1 MNRKDVR
8 DILKSQAQNTQLE
21 FEQRSKA
28 VILQFAEQG
37 KLFSTPPIKLFISN
51 FKQHKIIKK
60 ENDAL
65 SFATV
70 FPCY

>member
-21 FEQRSKA
+21 FEQRSKD

-37 KLFSTPPIKLFISN
+37 KLCSTYKLFICAYY
-51 FKQHKIIKK
+51 
-60 ENDAL
+60 DA
-65 SFATV
+65 
-70 FPCY
+70 